1 MKHLH
6 VFHNDKFTNPY
17 IDLINS
23 NFKQNEHLFLVLGRE
38 QCEKG
43 ASYDNTIHINKSLKG
58 IVKLVKNLYLFDNIY
73 LHGLFIPHVIILLF
87 FQPWLLSKC
96 NWVIWGGDLYKYC
109 NENMTL
115 REKVF
120 EKMRSISIR
129 NLGGLITHIKGD
141 YKLTQTWYNA
151 KGEHYYTFMYPSNLY
166 KKYDLS
172 KIKKDPEKTYIQIGN
187 SADPTNNH
195 IEIFN
200 ELKEVKGLKNKNFE
214 IICPL
219 SYGNKEYANTVL
231 EKGKELFGEKFKPL
245 MEFIPFENYLEI
257 LAKIDIA
264 IFNHQRQQAVGN
276 ITTLLS
282 LEKKVYIRDD
292 ITTWSFCKEHG
303 LKVYS
308 INKEF
313 QNLFE
318 PIPASVR
325 LINKNKM
332 IEQFS
337 VEKLVNDW
345 KIIFERE

>member
-6 VFHNDKFTNPY
+6 VSHNDKF
-17 IDLINS
+17 INS
-23 NFKQNEHLFLVLGRE
+23 YIELVNNNFNESEHFFLILG
-38 QCEKG
+38 KG
-43 ASYDNTIHINKSLKG
+43 MGGSVVTNNNTIHAKAPISSLMHLIKA
-58 IVKLVKNLYLFDNIY
+58 LYRSEKIY
-73 LHGLFIPHVIILLF
+73 LHGLFIPQIVVLLF
-87 FQPWLLSKC
+87 LQPWLLSKC
-96 NWVIWGGDLYKYC
+96 NWVIWGGDLYQYC
-109 NENMTL
+109 NEKKTL
-115 REKVF
+115 KAKLY
-120 EKMRSISIR
+120 EKMRSFTIR
-129 NLGGLITHIKGD
+129 NISGLITHIKGD
-141 YKLTQTWYNA
+141 YELAKSWYNA
-151 KGEHYYTFMYPSNLY
+151 KGDHYYTFLYPSNLY
-166 KKYDLS
+166 KKYDIS
-172 KIKKDPEKTYIQIGN
+172 KISKNSEKTYIQIGN

-231 EKGKELFGEKFKPL
+231 EKGKELFGDKFKPL
-245 MEFIPFENYLEI
+245 MEFVPFENYLDI

-292 ITTWSFCKEHG
+292 ITTWSFCEEHG

-308 INKEF
+308 INEEF

-318 PIPASVR
+318 PIPASVK

-337 VEKLVNDW
+337 FEKLVNDW